1 MRFRRLIA
9 IGAFRSRGGVAR
21 RALAAV
27 AAALV
32 LLAGPASAEPRFAIV
47 PVTTIFP
54 GETITESRVKA
65 VEVTNP
71 NLAPGYAASLEEVVG
86 MIPKRTLVAGRTIPV
101 VTLREPF
108 AVQRGTPI
116 RLVARVGNLTIS
128 ASGTPLAD
136 AMVGDV
142 IRVRNLD
149 SGVTVTGTVMA
160 DGTVEVMKK

>member
-1 MRFRRLIA
+1 MRFRRHIA
-9 IGAFRSRGGVAR
+9 IKG
-21 RALAAV
+21 RALAV
-27 AAALV
+27 AAASFV
-32 LLAGPASAEPRFAIV
+32 LLAGPAAADTGYAIV
-47 PVTTIFP
+47 PVTTIYP

-71 NLAPGYAASLEEVVG
+71 NLAPGYASSIEQVIG
-86 MIPKRTLVAGRTIPV
+86 MVSRRTLVAGRTIQV
-101 VTLREPF
+101 GTLREPF
-108 AVQRGTPI
+108 TVQRGTPV

-136 AMVGDV
+136 AMTGDV

-149 SGVTVTGTVMA
+149 SGVTVNGTVMA